1 MFDFHKNYN
10 KKFRQ
15 INLVTQEKN
24 ITETNKAVNYFAQN
38 TQEPFS

>member
-1 MFDFHKNYN
+1 MFDFHKNYQ

-15 INLVTQEKN
+15 INLVTQKN